1 MTARMS
7 DEEFADAVRF
17 LETGMRPNEKAT
29 LRMCE
34 EARRARASET
44 EKARAISS
52 LMLVNAAALDALAEL
67 VRVAVVDSG
76 KGRDAEGYAA
86 FDAARAILKQ
96 AGRR

>member
-1 MTARMS
+1 MRMNETKRMT

-34 EARRARASET
+34 EARRARESE
-44 EKARAISS
+44 
-52 LMLVNAAALDALAEL
+52 AAALDALEDLLVWAEWH
-67 VRVAVVDSG
+67 RKRRGAPSMNEPNTG
-76 KGRDAEGYAA
+76 AI
-86 FDAARAILKQ
+86 DAALAQLTK